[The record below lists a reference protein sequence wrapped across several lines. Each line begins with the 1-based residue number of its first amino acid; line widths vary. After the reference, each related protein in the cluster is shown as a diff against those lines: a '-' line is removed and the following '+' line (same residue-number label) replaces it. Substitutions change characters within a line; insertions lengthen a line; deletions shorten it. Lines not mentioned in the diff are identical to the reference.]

1 MRRRSRLMKIV
12 PKAHLNS
19 SLVTITYYLLL
30 KAGMARQKGLV
41 QSRSGSVEPSPA
53 TLIRV
58 AFNSSSHYY
67 LVQNWHARR
76 DSNPR
81 PTA

>member
-1 MRRRSRLMKIV
+1 MKIV

-19 SLVTITYYLLL
+19 SLLTITYYLLL

-58 AFNSSSHYY
+58 AFDFSSPPTWR
-67 LVQNWHARR
+67 LNLARQKGLE
-76 DSNPR
+76 PL
-81 PTA
+81 TYCLEG